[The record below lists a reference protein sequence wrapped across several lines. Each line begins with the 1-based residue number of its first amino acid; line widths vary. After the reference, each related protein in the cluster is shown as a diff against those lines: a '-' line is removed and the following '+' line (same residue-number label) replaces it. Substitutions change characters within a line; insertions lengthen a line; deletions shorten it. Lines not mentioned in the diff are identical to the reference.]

1 MVCALTI
8 ARGGWATC
16 QSVSRNK
23 VRYLFQNEVLERR
36 PLGRLRGRQT
46 PVPITKSLEDITKGL
61 EKAVAEIANAGAQIG
76 EGFEEAGVDLGKT
89 LDEVNADVVE
99 SIEKALNDPNNP
111 LKVSESCIQK
121 IFKI

>member
-1 MVCALTI
+1 MRFLSVVLLAACA
-8 ARGGWATC
+8 AAKP
-16 QSVSRNK
+16 Q
-23 VRYLFQNEVLERR
+23 FPVLED
-36 PLGRLRGRQT
+36 
-46 PVPITKSLEDITKGL
+46 ITKSLEDITKGL